1 MVDDVT
7 SILEKMKLTLEEEE
21 VIEISEEGHKEGMES
36 YALSLIGKFLT
47 CRLFNR
53 KAAITTLKKAWG
65 LEESVQMIK
74 VGTNLFQLKFQ
85 TEFEMDRVLKG
96 GPWSFDNQV
105 LLLICWK
112 ARMMADNVRFD
123 SVSLWVQIWGTPFD
137 LVSPKIAET
146 MGSRLG
152 SVVKIKKK

>member
-7 SILEKMKLTLEEEE
+7 SMLEKMKLTLEEEE
-21 VIEISEEGHKEGMES
+21 VIEISEEGRKEGMES

-53 KAAITTLKKAWG
+53 KVAITTLKRAWD
-65 LEESVQMIK
+65 LEEGVQMIK

-112 ARMMADNVRFD
+112 AGMMADNVRFD
-123 SVSLWVQIWGTPFD
+123 SVSLWVQI
-137 LVSPKIAET
+137 
-146 MGSRLG
+146 
-152 SVVKIKKK
+152 

>member
-21 VIEISEEGHKEGMES
+21 VIEISEEGRKEGMES

-53 KAAITTLKKAWG
+53 KVAITMLKRAWD
-65 LEESVQMIK
+65 LEEGVQMIK

-112 ARMMADNVRFD
+112 AGMMADNVRFD
-123 SVSLWVQIWGTPFD
+123 SVSLWVQI
-137 LVSPKIAET
+137 
-146 MGSRLG
+146 
-152 SVVKIKKK
+152 

>member
-1 MVDDVT
+1 MLFLYFLNPATIVDDVT

-21 VIEISEEGHKEGMES
+21 VIEISEERRKEGMES

-53 KAAITTLKKAWG
+53 KAAITTLKRAWG
-65 LEESVQMIK
+65 LEEGVQMIK

-112 ARMMADNVRFD
+112 AGMMADNVRFD
-123 SVSLWVQIWGTPFD
+123 SVSLWVQI
-137 LVSPKIAET
+137 
-146 MGSRLG
+146 
-152 SVVKIKKK
+152 

>member
-21 VIEISEEGHKEGMES
+21 VIEISEEGRKEGMES

-53 KAAITTLKKAWG
+53 KVAITTLKRAWD
-65 LEESVQMIK
+65 LEEGVQMIK

-112 ARMMADNVRFD
+112 AGMMADNVRFD
-123 SVSLWVQIWGTPFD
+123 SVSLWVQI
-137 LVSPKIAET
+137 
-146 MGSRLG
+146 
-152 SVVKIKKK
+152 